1 MPMRSVIDRIG
12 HGYYKQHYNYG
23 MANIIF
29 CYMRDNI
36 EEKEIAIGS
45 KWSSRANVWTV
56 TRVGV
61 TYVELRIGRTKMSVG
76 KQYFKTAYQELRVG
90 KYYERV

>member
-1 MPMRSVIDRIG
+1 
-12 HGYYKQHYNYG
+12 

-36 EEKEIAIGS
+36 EEKEIVIGS
-45 KWSSRANVWTV
+45 KWSSGAKVWTV

-61 TYVELRIGRTKMSVG
+61 TYVDLKIGTTKMSVG
-76 KQYFKTAYQELRVG
+76 KQYFKTAYQELTVG

>member
-36 EEKEIAIGS
+36 EEEKIVMNS
-45 KWSSRANVWTV
+45 KWNHHGDVWV
-56 TRVGV
+56 VKSVGI
-61 TYVELRIGRTKMSVG
+61 TYVVLARGKELRQVGKGYFRASSQKLSVG
-76 KQYFKTAYQELRVG
+76 D
-90 KYYERV
+90 YYEKI

>member
-29 CYMRDNI
+29 YYMRDNI

-45 KWSSRANVWTV
+45 KWSSGAKVWTV
-56 TRVGV
+56 TRIGV
-61 TYVELRIGRTKMSVG
+61 TYVDLRIGTTKMSVG
-76 KQYFKTAYQELRVG
+76 KQYFKTAYQELTVG